1 MRVLHVVDS
10 DAFAGVERHVARL
23 ARAQAAAGHDL
34 RVLGGAPD
42 AMRAEAGPRVA
53 VEPVRGLRATAR
65 AVARLGPAA
74 DVVHVH
80 MTAAEVA
87 ASLAGPLA
95 ALRGRRLAPVVAT
108 RHFARPRGSGRLG
121 RLTAAVARR
130 PVRAQLAISAYVA
143 AHVDGTSVVVSPG
156 VDVAPD
162 ARPAADRSRVVLL
175 AQRLEAEKDGDV
187 ALRSF
192 AASGLADDGW
202 ELHVAGD
209 GSLRADLEGLAARL
223 GIGGA
228 TRFLGH
234 RADVPD
240 LLDDAAVLLAP
251 CRVEGLGLSVLE
263 AMARGLPVVA
273 ADAGG
278 HTELLQGLE
287 GACLV
292 APGDPADAAR
302 ALQALAADP
311 STRDAYGAAEQG
323 RQRAAFTL
331 ENQVRHTEAV
341 YRTVL

>member
-23 ARAQAAAGHDL
+23 ARAQAAAGDRVH
-34 RVLGGAPD
+34 VLGGAVD

-53 VEPVRGLRATAR
+53 VEPVQGLRTTAR
-65 AVARLGPAA
+65 AVARLGCTA

-121 RLTAAVARR
+121 PLTAAIARR

-143 AHVDGTSVVVSPG
+143 AHVDGASVVVSPG
-156 VDVAPD
+156 VDTAGDAP
-162 ARPAADRSRVVLL
+162 PASDRASVVLL

-187 ALRSF
+187 ALRAF
-192 AASGLADDGW
+192 AASGLAAGGW

-209 GSLRADLEGLAARL
+209 GALRADLEDLAMRL
-223 GIGGA
+223 GIGAA

-240 LLDDAAVLLAP
+240 LLDHAALLLAP
-251 CRVEGLGLSVLE
+251 CRIEGLGLSVLE

-278 HTELLQGLE
+278 HTELLQGLH

-292 APGDPADAAR
+292 APGDPDDAAR
-302 ALQALAADP
+302 ALRVLAADP
-311 STRDAYGAAEQG
+311 AARDAYGAAEQQ
-323 RQRAAFTL
+323 RQRHTFTL